1 MKTQAFLFVISSIV
15 SVTLVQASESTRL
28 PVKVAAV
35 ILYSI
40 VICLSLT
47 GNTSVI
53 YILYKKIESKRVTS
67 FMYVNLAVADL
78 LVTFIVMP
86 HQLQSILMATRWF
99 DGVFGVFLA
108 KFITFTFFVALMAS
122 VYSLTAIAFDSF
134 FSIVFSLREFP
145 RFRSK
150 KVLVPSIW
158 LFSMFSMS
166 PWLIIIHVS
175 KTTAGHFMIVQKFSQ
190 LGDIKQAVQSYYLYI
205 VAITYVLPLGI
216 TSFLYG
222 YICQKLR
229 SHTYPG
235 VSVEQDKAR
244 LRMNKTKRQIIRMSI
259 VIVVAFALSWLVAQI
274 CHVMFAIGYHWTF
287 ANFDYFMLVT
297 YWSGHANSA
306 VNPWLL
312 IYFKRRFRAVFRK
325 MITDPLSRL
334 SMTSR
339 AKFRST
345 VTSKTD
351 LQITTAF

>member
-1 MKTQAFLFVISSIV
+1 MKRQAFLFVISSIV
-15 SVTLVQASESTRL
+15 SATLLEPSGPTRS
-28 PVKVAAV
+28 PIKVLAV

-47 GNTSVI
+47 GNISVI
-53 YILYKKIESKRVTS
+53 YILFKKIESKRVTS

-78 LVTFIVMP
+78 LVTFVVMP
-86 HQLQSILMATRWF
+86 HQLQSILMESRWF
-99 DGVFGVFLA
+99 SGVFGVCLA
-108 KFITFTFFVALMAS
+108 KFSAFTFFVALMAS

-158 LFSMFSMS
+158 LFSMFAMC
-166 PWLIIIHVS
+166 PWLIIIKVV
-175 KTTAGHFMIVQKFSQ
+175 KTTAGHFMVVQEFSQ
-190 LGDIKQAVQSYYLYI
+190 LGDKRQAVTSYYLYI
-205 VAITYVLPLGI
+205 VAIIYVLPLGI

-229 SHTYPG
+229 SHTCPG

-244 LRMNKTKRQIIRMSI
+244 LRMNKTKRQIIKMSI
-259 VIVVAFALSWLVAQI
+259 VVVVAFALSWLPVHI
-274 CHVMFAIGYHWTF
+274 CHVLLGIGYHWNF
-287 ANFDYFMLVT
+287 ANFDFFMLVT
-297 YWSGHANSA
+297 YWCGHANSA

-351 LQITTAF
+351 FQVTTAF

>member
-1 MKTQAFLFVISSIV
+1 MISSIV
-15 SVTLVQASESTRL
+15 SATLIQASDAIRS
-28 PVKVAAV
+28 PIKVLAV
-35 ILYSI
+35 VLYSI

-47 GNTSVI
+47 GNISVI
-53 YILYKKIESKRVTS
+53 YILFKKIESKRVTS

-78 LVTFIVMP
+78 LVTFVVMP
-86 HQLQSILMATRWF
+86 HQLQSILMETRWF
-99 DGVFGVFLA
+99 GGVFGVCLA
-108 KFITFTFFVALMAS
+108 KFSAFTFFVALMAS

-150 KVLVPSIW
+150 KVLVPFIW
-158 LFSMFSMS
+158 LFSMFAMS
-166 PWLIIIHVS
+166 PWLVIIKVV
-175 KTTAGHFMIVQKFSQ
+175 KTTAGHFMVVQEFSQ
-190 LGDIKQAVQSYYLYI
+190 LGDKKQAVHIYYLYI

-229 SHTYPG
+229 SHTCPG

-244 LRMNKTKRQIIRMSI
+244 LRMNKTKRQIIKMSI
-259 VIVVAFALSWLVAQI
+259 VVVVAFALSWLPVHI
-274 CHVMFAIGYHWTF
+274 CHVLFSVGYNWQF
-287 ANFDYFMLVT
+287 ANFDFFMLVT
-297 YWSGHANSA
+297 YWCGHANSA

-351 LQITTAF
+351 FQVTTAF